1 MICNPDY
8 FLLDTPS
15 DAEGKK
21 TPVNLANLFPTPQ
34 PVFLEIGCGK
44 GEFIS
49 TYSVKH
55 PECNL
60 LGLEAAPK
68 RIVNTLKKLCPDKH
82 PNVRLMRLFV
92 DESISSIFPPES
104 ISGVFIQHPDP
115 WPKRKHHRR
124 RLIQESF
131 LSALASILKPG
142 AQVQVSTDHSGYA
155 AWILEEFLASPC
167 FISVY
172 DDPLRI
178 QSTFEDH
185 ITTWFEAEQRRQG
198 FDPQFMLFKR
208 I

>member
-1 MICNPDY
+1 MISDRDY
-8 FLLDTPS
+8 FQIDTPKDES
-15 DAEGKK
+15 GKQQM
-21 TPVNLANLFPTPQ
+21 LALDMLFPQNQ

-49 TYSVKH
+49 TYSVQN
-55 PECNL
+55 PAFNI
-60 LGLEAAPK
+60 LGLETASK
-68 RIVNTLKKLCPDKH
+68 RINNTLKKLSPDKH
-82 PNVRLMRLFV
+82 PNVRLLRLFV
-92 DESISSIFPPES
+92 DASINIIFPPDS

-124 RLIQESF
+124 RLIQQDF
-131 LSALASILKPG
+131 LNSLAQILKPD
-142 AQVQVSTDHSGYA
+142 AQIQVSTDHTGYA
-155 AWILEEFLASPC
+155 AWILEEFLANPC
-167 FISVY
+167 YISVF
-172 DDPLRI
+172 DDPLRQ